1 MSRYVRL
8 VLPVSLLIFADCGSS
23 TGPGGSLTG
32 RWRTGFPTSYIDLSL
47 RTGVLNVDGTG
58 AQYIESSFFD
68 SITVTGHWN
77 PDRTF
82 HLNLTFHAST
92 SATYDGEF
100 LEADVLD
107 GTLARNGQA
116 EPHVVFYR
124 QPQ

>member
-1 MSRYVRL
+1 MRL
-8 VLPVSLLIFADCGSS
+8 VLPVLLIIFADCGSS

-32 RWRTGFPTSYIDLSL
+32 VWRTGFMTSYVELSL
-47 RTGVLNVDGTG
+47 RSDLLKVDGTG

-77 PDRTF
+77 AGRTF
-82 HLNLTFHAST
+82 HLNLAFHTST
-92 SATYDGEF
+92 PATYDAEF

-116 EPHVVFYR
+116 VPHVVFYR